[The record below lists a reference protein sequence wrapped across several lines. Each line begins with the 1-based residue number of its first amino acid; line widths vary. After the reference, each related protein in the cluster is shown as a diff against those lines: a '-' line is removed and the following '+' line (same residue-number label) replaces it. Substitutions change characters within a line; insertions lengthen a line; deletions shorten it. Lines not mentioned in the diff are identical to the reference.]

1 MKENNLVE
9 LRIKLNDLIETEK
22 YLKEVL
28 NEEHIKYWN
37 LRQNIKDKIKVIN
50 DHCIFETLENQM
62 QIIDDWTQYLKETKI
77 LIRSTKN
84 LINARRKSRK
94 LKPKKNNVEVL
105 ISGGSIVESLK
116 NSKEF
121 QDTLQQMK
129 KQIDERYQF
138 FSDLYSEFIH
148 TRLNNER

>member
-105 ISGGSIVESLK
+105 ISVASIV
-116 NSKEF
+116 
-121 QDTLQQMK
+121 
-129 KQIDERYQF
+129 
-138 FSDLYSEFIH
+138 
-148 TRLNNER
+148 